1 MRLHRAGLPVAA
13 NFLLVKTADPD
24 RLYGELI
31 AAGVIVRNRTRIA
44 GCEGCLRITVGT
56 PAENGRMLETVKNF
70 RP

>member
-1 MRLHRAGLPVAA
+1 MGALAA
-13 NFLLVKTADPD
+13 AHTVGQRQTSQPKGIKN
-24 RLYGELI
+24 GELI

-56 PAENGRMLETVKNF
+56 PAENRRMLETDKNF